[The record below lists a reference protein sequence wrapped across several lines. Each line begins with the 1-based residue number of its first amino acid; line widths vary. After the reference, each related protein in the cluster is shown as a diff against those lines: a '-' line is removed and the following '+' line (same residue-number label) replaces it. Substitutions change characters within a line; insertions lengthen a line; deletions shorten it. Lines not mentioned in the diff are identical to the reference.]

1 MFRKLMTSKNA
12 KRFKSDERGNFT
24 IMMALAAVPVFLSV
38 GAAIDMIRYNDAQT
52 HVQASLDAG
61 ALAAAAGKKL
71 SDAERIAAAE
81 KTFDA
86 NMASGAAASY
96 GVKGTFQI
104 IDETVISTAALK
116 MPTSFM
122 AVAGITEMNGTA
134 KAEVN
139 ILADK
144 KAEVALVL
152 DYSGSMEDPVDGKVK
167 YIAMKEAAK
176 SLVDDLAKTDPDKVK
191 FGLVPFSHQV
201 YTTLPSDFVV
211 GGSGGAWTGCTQDR
225 QYPFN
230 LSDSTPSNSNN
241 NSKWNQPQAPEH
253 AAWGCGG
260 YVPRNLKIVELTD
273 KFKNITNQLEIMKPY
288 AWTHIALGVE
298 FGYHLLSPNAPYTS
312 GAAYNDKETM
322 KFMVVL
328 TDGMQTEPG
337 FGPSGVRDVAQGEKN
352 LEKLCDSA
360 KANKITMIT
369 MAFDLDDT
377 GTRKRLQNC
386 ASDPDKYFFVVN
398 DPDGLSKAFNE
409 VKAAITAEVFLSK

>member
-1 MFRKLMTSKNA
+1 MFHNLITRKNA
-12 KRFKSDERGNFT
+12 KRFGRDERGNFT
-24 IMMALAAVPVFLSV
+24 IMLALAAVPVFVSV

-71 SDAERIAAAE
+71 TDAERIAAAE

-96 GVKGTFQI
+96 GVTANFKI
-104 IDETVISTAALK
+104 IDEKIVSTAAMK

-139 ILADK
+139 ILTDK

-152 DYSGSMEDPVDGKVK
+152 DYSGSMEDPVGGKVK
-167 YIAMKEAAK
+167 YVAMREAAK

-201 YTTLPSDFVV
+201 YTTMPSNFVV
-211 GGSGGAWTGCTQDR
+211 GGTGGSWTGCTQDR
-225 QYPFN
+225 RYPFN
-230 LSDSTPSNSNN
+230 LSDSTPSNSDN
-241 NSKWNQPQAPEH
+241 NSKWNQPMAPEH
-253 AAWGCGG
+253 AAWGCNG
-260 YVPRNLKIVELTD
+260 YAPRNLKTIDLTD
-273 KFKNITNQLEIMKPY
+273 NFKGVTNQLDIMKPY

-312 GAAYNDKETM
+312 GASYNDKETM

-337 FGPSGVRDVAQGEKN
+337 FGPGGVRDVAQGEKN
-352 LEKLCDSA
+352 LEKLCDAA

-369 MAFDLDDT
+369 MAFDLDDS
-377 GTRKRLQNC
+377 GTRQRLQNC
-386 ASDPDKYFFVVN
+386 ASDPNKYFFVVN

-409 VKAAITAEVFLSK
+409 VKQAITAEVFLSK